1 MIRLLFIFFAV
12 ISFNNFAFAESRL
25 QTILKNGEIRVG
37 TTGDW
42 NPMTV
47 KDPATNEY
55 IGFEI
60 EIVKQLA
67 KDMDVNLVIIPTEW
81 KTLVNGIVSNKY
93 DISTS
98 ASLSAKRALSTG
110 YTDSYFKLAPVP
122 LTLKKNLNK
131 FQNWDDIN
139 KQGVKVAVTLG
150 TTQEI
155 QAKEIFP
162 NATLNI
168 IESPARDFQEVLAGR
183 SEVHITSNIEAAT
196 LVEQYP
202 EMAIIPVSEPKYPT
216 PLAWLT
222 PQDDQVWINYL
233 NHWISIKKSQ
243 GFFQQMME
251 KYQLKSLYQL
261 FLLY

>member
-1 MIRLLFIFFAV
+1 MIRLLFIFFAFF
-12 ISFNNFAFAESRL
+12 SFNNSVFAESRL

-110 YTDSYFKLAPVP
+110 YTDSYFKLATVP

-251 KYQLKSLYQL
+251 KYQLKSL
-261 FLLY
+261 

>member
-1 MIRLLFIFFAV
+1 MIRLLFIFFAI
-12 ISFNNFAFAESRL
+12 ISFNNSVFAESRL

-110 YTDSYFKLAPVP
+110 YTDSYPLGVDTDKDLEKL
-122 LTLKKNLNK
+122 K
-131 FQNWDDIN
+131 
-139 KQGVKVAVTLG
+139 
-150 TTQEI
+150 
-155 QAKEIFP
+155 
-162 NATLNI
+162 
-168 IESPARDFQEVLAGR
+168 RR
-183 SEVHITSNIEAAT
+183 
-196 LVEQYP
+196 
-202 EMAIIPVSEPKYPT
+202 
-216 PLAWLT
+216 
-222 PQDDQVWINYL
+222 
-233 NHWISIKKSQ
+233 
-243 GFFQQMME
+243 
-251 KYQLKSLYQL
+251 
-261 FLLY
+261 

>member
-110 YTDSYFKLAPVP
+110 YTDSYFKLATVP

-251 KYQLKSLYQL
+251 KYQLKSL
-261 FLLY
+261 

>member
-1 MIRLLFIFFAV
+1 MIRLLFIFFAI
-12 ISFNNFAFAESRL
+12 ISFNNYAFAESRL

-110 YTDSYFKLAPVP
+110 YTDSYFKLATVP

-251 KYQLKSLYQL
+251 KYQLKSL
-261 FLLY
+261 

>member
-1 MIRLLFIFFAV
+1 MKKIFLIALFALLPFSSNAD
-12 ISFNNFAFAESRL
+12 SNL
-25 QTILKNGEIRVG
+25 DKILSSGVLKVG

-42 NPMTV
+42 DPMTV

-55 IGFEI
+55 VGFEI
-60 EIVKQLA
+60 EIVQQLA
-67 KDMDVNLVIIPTEW
+67 KDMDVKLVIVPTEW

-110 YTDSYFKLAPVP
+110 YTDSYFKLATVP

-131 FQNWDDIN
+131 FQNWEDIN

-168 IESPARDFQEVLAGR
+168 IESPARDFQEVLAGM

-243 GFFQQMME
+243 GFFQQMMD
-251 KYQLKSLYQL
+251 KYQLKSL
-261 FLLY
+261 

>member
-1 MIRLLFIFFAV
+1 MIRILFIFFAI

-110 YTDSYFKLAPVP
+110 YTNSYFKLATVP
-122 LTLKKNLNK
+122 LTLKKNL
-131 FQNWDDIN
+131 
-139 KQGVKVAVTLG
+139 
-150 TTQEI
+150 
-155 QAKEIFP
+155 
-162 NATLNI
+162 
-168 IESPARDFQEVLAGR
+168 S
-183 SEVHITSNIEAAT
+183 S
-196 LVEQYP
+196 
-202 EMAIIPVSEPKYPT
+202 
-216 PLAWLT
+216 
-222 PQDDQVWINYL
+222 
-233 NHWISIKKSQ
+233 
-243 GFFQQMME
+243 
-251 KYQLKSLYQL
+251 
-261 FLLY
+261 

>member
-1 MIRLLFIFFAV
+1 MIRLLFIFFAI
-12 ISFNNFAFAESRL
+12 ISLNNSVFAESRL

-98 ASLSAKRALSTG
+98 A
-110 YTDSYFKLAPVP
+110 
-122 LTLKKNLNK
+122 
-131 FQNWDDIN
+131 
-139 KQGVKVAVTLG
+139 
-150 TTQEI
+150 
-155 QAKEIFP
+155 
-162 NATLNI
+162 
-168 IESPARDFQEVLAGR
+168 
-183 SEVHITSNIEAAT
+183 
-196 LVEQYP
+196 
-202 EMAIIPVSEPKYPT
+202 
-216 PLAWLT
+216 
-222 PQDDQVWINYL
+222 
-233 NHWISIKKSQ
+233 
-243 GFFQQMME
+243 
-251 KYQLKSLYQL
+251 
-261 FLLY
+261 

>member
-1 MIRLLFIFFAV
+1 MIRILFIFFAI
-12 ISFNNFAFAESRL
+12 ISFNNYAFAESRL

-110 YTDSYFKLAPVP
+110 YTDSYFKLATVP

-251 KYQLKSLYQL
+251 KYQLKSL
-261 FLLY
+261 